1 MKNIAIKL
9 FIFFLFSTTLNS
21 QIIKQKTIFIKFE
34 IDKNC
39 QIPQKFFYEK
49 ENGIVFNYLYCNN
62 NIKGRSF
69 LCQTKSDTLPISK
82 LPNYKLSTLE
92 DIEVL
97 ERKWRIE
104 NKNVLIKKYGKTY
117 PRFGKNKIFKTYLI
131 EKINKHK
138 FVIYS
143 VKWRGE
149 DITCSL
155 NEVPPSKN
163 NN

>member
-49 ENGIVFNYLYCNN
+49 ENGIVFNYLYCNE
-62 NIKGRSF
+62 NIKGKSF
-69 LCQTKSDTLPISK
+69 LWQSKSDTLPISR
-82 LPNYKLSTLE
+82 LSNYKFSTLE

-97 ERKWRIE
+97 EKKWRDE
-104 NKNVLIKKYGKTY
+104 NKTSLIKKYGKLH
-117 PRFGKNKIFKTYLI
+117 PRFDKNKIFKTYLI
-131 EKINKHK
+131 EEINDRE
-138 FVIYS
+138 FVIYN

-155 NEVPPSKN
+155 DEVPPSQKN
-163 NN
+163 K

>member
-9 FIFFLFSTTLNS
+9 FIIFLFSTTLNS

-39 QIPQKFFYEK
+39 QTPQKFFYEK

-62 NIKGRSF
+62 IRGRSF
-69 LCQTKSDTLPISK
+69 LWQSKSDTLPISK
-82 LPNYKLSTLE
+82 LPNYKFSSLE
-92 DIEVL
+92 SIEVL
-97 ERKWRIE
+97 EKKWRVE
-104 NKNVLIKKYGKTY
+104 NKTNLIKKYGKLY
-117 PRFGKNKIFKTYLI
+117 PRFDKNKIFKTYLI
-131 EKINKHK
+131 EKINNSE
-138 FVIYS
+138 FVIYN

-155 NEVPPSKN
+155 DEVPPSHKN
-163 NN
+163 K

>member
-9 FIFFLFSTTLNS
+9 FIIFLFSTTLNS

-49 ENGIVFNYLYCNN
+49 ENGIVFNYLYCI
-62 NIKGRSF
+62 NIRGRSF
-69 LCQTKSDTLPISK
+69 LWQSKSDTLPISK
-82 LPNYKLSTLE
+82 LPNYKFSSLE
-92 DIEVL
+92 SIEVL
-97 ERKWRIE
+97 EKKWRVE
-104 NKNVLIKKYGKTY
+104 NKTNLIKKYGKLY
-117 PRFGKNKIFKTYLI
+117 PRFDKNKIFKTYLI
-131 EKINKHK
+131 EKINNSE
-138 FVIYS
+138 FVIYN

-155 NEVPPSKN
+155 DEVPPSHKN
-163 NN
+163 K